1 MYKNGL
7 GNQKQ
12 IYEMAYAEIK
22 ACELSQVLRVV
33 SQCVISSQ
41 ALLKEG
47 STGMYPKVFVG
58 LVRGSYRDIGCEVP
72 LYPVVMAG
80 KFIRELYR
88 E

>member
-1 MYKNGL
+1 MNCWNSLKLIVPCFVILDESGL

-41 ALLKEG
+41 ALFYKEG

-58 LVRGSYRDIGCEVP
+58 LVRGSYIN
-72 LYPVVMAG
+72 
-80 KFIRELYR
+80 YR
-88 E
+88 M

>member
-1 MYKNGL
+1 MGGSREKVATS
-7 GNQKQ
+7 
-12 IYEMAYAEIK
+12 IIK
-22 ACELSQVLRVV
+22 
-33 SQCVISSQ
+33 
-41 ALLKEG
+41 KG

-58 LVRGSYRDIGCEVP
+58 LARGSYRNIGCEVP

>member
-1 MYKNGL
+1 MVFRK
-7 GNQKQ
+7 
-12 IYEMAYAEIK
+12 
-22 ACELSQVLRVV
+22 C
-33 SQCVISSQ
+33 
-41 ALLKEG
+41 

>member
-1 MYKNGL
+1 
-7 GNQKQ
+7 
-12 IYEMAYAEIK
+12 MAYAEIK

-58 LVRGSYRDIGCEVP
+58 LVHGSYIYINYIGCEVP

>member
-1 MYKNGL
+1 M
-7 GNQKQ
+7 
-12 IYEMAYAEIK
+12 
-22 ACELSQVLRVV
+22 LRVV
-33 SQCVISSQ
+33 KQCVISSQ
-41 ALLKEG
+41 ALFYKEG

-58 LVRGSYRDIGCEVP
+58 LVRGSYRDIGCDVP

>member
-1 MYKNGL
+1 M
-7 GNQKQ
+7 
-12 IYEMAYAEIK
+12 
-22 ACELSQVLRVV
+22 LRVV

-41 ALLKEG
+41 ALFYKEG

-58 LVRGSYRDIGCEVP
+58 LVRGSYRDIGCDVP
-72 LYPVVMAG
+72 LYPVVIAG